1 MAELLLVA
9 GIDNATLDPN
19 QRRIGYYFPDIMT
32 RETVSRVNT
41 ITDEPIESG
50 EYVQDHVFR
59 LPLVLEI
66 QGLHGDGSTKINPDT
81 GEVFPET
88 ERTQLAF
95 DVLQELAETKTPFE
109 VVIGYGVFSNMLI
122 EQLDL
127 SQSSDVGDALQYDVR
142 LKQITTVESR
152 VAEGRIRTRTQASA
166 GGGSGGTVAGS
177 DPTVGGVVS
186 PTKAGGD
193 VANKVPV
200 PTTVGNK
207 PVKTVQIDQARLER
221 VKQKLKQAIGG

>member
-9 GIDNATLDPN
+9 GVDNTTPDPN

-32 RETVSRVNT
+32 RETVSRANT

-50 EYVQDHVFR
+50 EYIQDHVFR
-59 LPLVLEI
+59 LPLTLEI

-81 GEVFPET
+81 GEAIPEVG
-88 ERTQLAF
+88 RTQLAF

-142 LKQITTVESR
+142 LKQITTVSSR

-166 GGGSGGTVAGS
+166 GGSGTVAGS
-177 DPTVGGVVS
+177 DPTVGGVVN
-186 PTKAGGD
+186 PAGASAG
-193 VANKVPV
+193 VTNKVPT

-207 PVKTVQIDQARLER
+207 PVKTVQLDQARLQR
-221 VKQKLKQAIGG
+221 VKDKLKQAAGG